1 MKRRTHIALGML
13 SAGVTILILIA
24 IGMETELPLGDLMLI
39 GGIFGILPDIDIF
52 IKKHRNGFTHSIFTS
67 ILVFFIILILSII
80 EYEGIFSSFFSWDSA
95 LIASI
100 AIFSH
105 TIADSLT
112 SWGVPLYYPFS
123 RRKHVHFPFIGG
135 RLRYDNS
142 FANIAIEI
150 SSIFLLIVIVA
161 SGIFTGLDSSP
172 ENSIKL
178 VRDIISYF

>member
-1 MKRRTHIALGML
+1 
-13 SAGVTILILIA
+13 
-24 IGMETELPLGDLMLI
+24 
-39 GGIFGILPDIDIF
+39 
-52 IKKHRNGFTHSIFTS
+52 
-67 ILVFFIILILSII
+67 
-80 EYEGIFSSFFSWDSA
+80 
-95 LIASI
+95 
-100 AIFSH
+100 
-105 TIADSLT
+105 
-112 SWGVPLYYPFS
+112 VPLYYPFS